1 MLLGADARQQAD
13 ALLQHLPALHDQTRD
28 RRDTVRAWIAQL
40 YPPGD
45 ARPWGSLQPDRLAE
59 RFVGNRLADTPDLVD
74 PLLAAAT
81 PTQITQLLTVYT
93 RAAHHPTLGRP
104 PHPPPPPPWVRPP

>member
-40 YPPGD
+40 YPPSD

-59 RFVGNRLADTPDLVD
+59 RFIGTRLEATPDLVD
-74 PLLAAAT
+74 PLLAA
-81 PTQITQLLTVYT
+81 PPSQITQLLTVYT
-93 RAAHHPTLGRP
+93 RAAHHPPFGGRPP
-104 PHPPPPPPWVRPP
+104 PHPPPPRVRPPA